1 MAAIFGLR
9 SFRYNDVPAS
19 VPPVPTAEAKS
30 RQCPKGLILNFRTGA
45 VVMSQPVGD
54 DLELV
59 CPEPAMLL
67 RQALGHAVV
76 IARIPV
82 RFFRHGDDLCAE
94 RAQQADFLRRLRFRN
109 DNDGTI
115 TPGMTDD
122 GEADAGV
129 AGGALDNGVAGL
141 EHTPVFGVGDD
152 AERGAILYRAA
163 RIHEFSL
170 AQNFAAG
177 QFGEA
182 AQPDQWR
189 VSDVALDS
197 VIRWRTHAFP

>member
-1 MAAIFGLR
+1 
-9 SFRYNDVPAS
+9 
-19 VPPVPTAEAKS
+19 
-30 RQCPKGLILNFRTGA
+30 
-45 VVMSQPVGD
+45 
-54 DLELV
+54 
-59 CPEPAMLL
+59 MLL

-129 AGGALDNGVAGL
+129 AGGALDDG
-141 EHTPVFGVGDD
+141 
-152 AERGAILYRAA
+152 
-163 RIHEFSL
+163 
-170 AQNFAAG
+170 AAG
-177 QFGEA
+177 TERAGFLRVLDEGERDPLPSR
-182 AQPDQWR
+182 PD
-189 VSDVALDS
+189 S
-197 VIRWRTHAFP
+197 